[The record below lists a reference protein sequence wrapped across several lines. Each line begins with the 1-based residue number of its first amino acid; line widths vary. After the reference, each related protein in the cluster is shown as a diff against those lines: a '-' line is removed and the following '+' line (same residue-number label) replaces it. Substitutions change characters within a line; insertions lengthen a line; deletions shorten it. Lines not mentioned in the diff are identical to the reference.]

1 MVSTGE
7 WGCFGRTSWGKG
19 DFARMV
25 YRNLATVTLFQILSA
40 PCSLAAD
47 STDATLQ
54 ELLQLVRSQQQE
66 LAAHRQLLEQ
76 QSTAIASQNNV
87 IDKLRMEMDVL
98 RYNAPSTTESAAKH
112 VSEESL
118 AVTAVPAQPIPAG
131 VVAAKKGMAA
141 SQDEH
146 LIAQQDDPTRSSLT
160 DFPGAFPIPGTNAA
174 IRLGGY
180 VKTTGVY
187 NFDPMQTQDRFIV
200 GSIPPD
206 DIDVDVAAETSITV
220 SQSRLNLD
228 LREPT
233 SAGLM
238 RAFIE
243 GDFAGDSDTFRLR
256 HAFGQYKVL
265 LAGKTWSTFVDTE
278 ATPEEIDFEG
288 LNGRVNVR
296 QALLRFSPGFGKKYQ
311 FQFSL
316 EDPDPAIENGSGI
329 SRLPDILAS
338 IKIANDEY
346 HHIKLSALL
355 RQVRGQWDDGNGDKE
370 KEVGGGLSFS
380 ARRSISWLDPRD
392 NLLFQLN
399 AGHGIGRYINDLKA
413 VGNYDAIFDEQTGDM
428 ELLDVAAGYISGQ
441 HWWGATL
448 RSNFTLGLVYVDE
461 PDFAD
466 EKAYDYTIRASGN
479 LLWSPMQRVQL
490 GGEFLWGKRENRD
503 GSSGEATQLQLAAKY
518 RF

>member
-1 MVSTGE
+1 MVSAGE
-7 WGCFGRTSWGKG
+7 WGCFGRTSWGK
-19 DFARMV
+19 DDLARMV
-25 YRNLATVTLFQILSA
+25 YRSLVTVTLFQIFSV

-47 STDATLQ
+47 STDAKLQ

-66 LAAHRQLLEQ
+66 LGAHRQLLEQ
-76 QSTAIASQNNV
+76 QSSAIASQNNL
-87 IDKLRMEMDVL
+87 IDNLRMEMDVL
-98 RYNAPSTTESAAKH
+98 RHNAPSTTESAGKH

-118 AVTAVPAQPIPAG
+118 AVTAVPAQLNSAR
-131 VVAAKKGMAA
+131 AMNTKKGADA
-141 SQDEH
+141 SRDEQ
-146 LIAQQDDPTRSSLT
+146 LTAQQDDPTRGLLR
-160 DFPGAFPIPGTNAA
+160 DFPGAFAIPGTSAA

-187 NFDPMQTQDRFIV
+187 NFDPMEIQDRFIV

-206 DIDVDVAAETSITV
+206 DIDLDVAAQTSISV

-243 GDFAGDSDTFRLR
+243 GDFAGDDDTFRLR

-288 LNGRVNVR
+288 LNARVNVR
-296 QALLRFSPGFGKKYQ
+296 QALLRFSPGFGKKYE

-316 EDPDPAIENGSGI
+316 EDPDPEIENGSGI

-338 IKIANDEY
+338 IKIVNDES

-399 AGHGIGRYINDLKA
+399 AGHGIGRYINDLKTI
-413 VGNYDAIFDEQTGDM
+413 GNYDGIFDTSTGDM
-428 ELLDVAAGYISGQ
+428 ELLDVAAGYVSGQ
-441 HWWGATL
+441 HWWGANL

-479 LLWSPMQRVQL
+479 LLWSPIRRVQL
-490 GGEFLWGKRENRD
+490 GGEFLWGKRENVD